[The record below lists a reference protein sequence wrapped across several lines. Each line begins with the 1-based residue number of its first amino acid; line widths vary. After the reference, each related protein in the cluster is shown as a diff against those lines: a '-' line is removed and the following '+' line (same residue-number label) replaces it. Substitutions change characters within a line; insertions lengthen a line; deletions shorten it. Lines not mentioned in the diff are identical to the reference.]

1 MVNLNEDLRILN
13 TGLRWNIKMA
23 KRTEPDLGY
32 ISTLNRMDENSFEEL
47 MGKLLGHLGL
57 EIITSQ
63 FGGYLGDIEARV
75 KGAASD
81 SVYPFYH
88 IKVSRKKD
96 MVEPEDLQEFVSV
109 KENDEEGLIFL
120 TTSGFSDNARLY
132 AQEFDIDIVDY
143 EVLGSMLRK
152 FGIFK
157 DIMARRDKNILKGE
171 KGRYLPSIEELENI
185 IESGN
190 RAFAKKNYY
199 DALNYFSK
207 AIDLKP
213 SYDTAWYMKGVILNN
228 LKKPNEAL
236 EAFMKALE
244 NNVENEKAWYSMG
257 LVLYSMGRYE
267 EEIEC
272 YDKAIEIKKD
282 FLSAWNNKGT
292 TLLQLERYDEAILCY
307 DEILRQNPDFKMA
320 WNNRGIA
327 LKKLRRTDEA
337 LDCFSNATQIDPNY
351 LDAWFNKGQIHL
363 DSKQYKKAFHCFETI
378 LRSDSKNIQ
387 VLYGRGK
394 ALEGAGQ
401 YSNALKCYDQIIA
414 LDPRFYAAKRRK
426 KKAQKYLE
434 LKGDSQLDD
443 DFFNVESDDEF
454 SMVPRIGVERIL
466 VKRTETAAIPQPEEP
481 KLPKVDIQAP
491 VEPQVMEHETTLPPP
506 EPDKEKIISETKA
519 LMEMKNKLQ
528 IKEQELTEMERW
540 LSEKYEAYEK
550 DQKEKNFSEE
560 TETLAKE
567 RKTLYKEKEAL
578 DKERDELAQQAKAIA
593 KAKAAMSDKESTVFS
608 KEEEMKR
615 RLEEME
621 KKASGMAES
630 EKNMLAFK
638 ETLKKEKE
646 ELESEKLVIENE
658 KTRLAGQTKGIAK
671 AKQNLVEKESE
682 LDTKEE
688 ELIKRYKD
696 MEKNTEIIT
705 QKERELEEAALKIK
719 KRQDE
724 LELQVKILRDKERS
738 IQEDIRLRSVQVDE
752 EQPKGFS
759 AETTVSSEEMAAYE
773 EPIALEEAEER
784 ELDSESEVEEED
796 IVEPKIKE
804 PELPTLVEDKVPQL
818 FVKGEALLDREALAL
833 YSLGNFEDVE
843 DKIEELVSQNLESKL
858 IWNMMGNIER
868 NKNNSEEAFSCYEK
882 AFKLDQNYIIT
893 LTNLLSVCNEL
904 DRLEE
909 ANNYCTKILG
919 QRENDEKFIL
929 EKALILA
936 RLGQLD
942 EAVSTIDNLIK
953 INDNLEA
960 VWNVRGILMHN
971 LNQSDY
977 AILSFDKALK
987 INPKFQAALNNKGTV
1002 YYHDKKYETALEC
1015 FESALEIRSH
1025 NQIEKNR
1032 KLTLKELGLFEEKE
1046 TKEEEKETDSVAK
1059 LVSGIVKP
1067 PKIQEDEVTE
1077 EVKEEETE
1085 AEPIDGTL
1093 GDLLDLGGAV
1103 EEKEDTETSLFMC
1116 PSCGSFVS
1124 ETSDLCPSCGYDFAS
1139 EEGELIEESEEE
1151 EIGGKALE
1159 VEDVDV
1165 AEDKSK
1171 EPPKEEIIKELMNI
1185 SGIGLSKAGALYDA
1199 GFKSIDDLIEAS
1211 IAELA
1216 EVKGI
1221 GRTLAK
1227 IIKKRLES
1235 RNLQGG

>member
-1 MVNLNEDLRILN
+1 MARRI
-13 TGLRWNIKMA
+13 
-23 KRTEPDLGY
+23 EPDLGY

-47 MGKLLGHLGL
+47 LGKLLGHLGL
-57 EIITSQ
+57 EIIKSQ
-63 FGGYLGDIEARV
+63 FDNYLGDIEARV
-75 KGAASD
+75 KGATAD

-96 MVEPEDLQEFVSV
+96 MVEPEDLQELVSV
-109 KENDEEGLIFL
+109 KDNEEEGLIFL

-157 DIMARRDKNILKGE
+157 DIMAQRDKNILKGE
-171 KGRYLPSIEELENI
+171 KGRYLPSLEELENI
-185 IESGN
+185 IEFGN
-190 RAFAKKNYY
+190 KAFAQKNYY

-213 SYDTAWYMKGVILNN
+213 NYDTAWYMRGVILNN

-236 EAFMKALE
+236 EAFIKALE
-244 NNVENEKAWYSMG
+244 SNVENEKAWYSMG
-257 LVLYSMGRYE
+257 LVLYSLGRYE

-272 YDKAIEIKKD
+272 YNKAIEIKKD

-307 DEILRQNPDFKMA
+307 DEILRQNPGFKMA

-337 LDCFSNATQIDPNY
+337 LECFSQAIQIDPNY
-351 LDAWFNKGQIHL
+351 MDAWFNLGQILL
-363 DSKQYKKAFHCFETI
+363 DSRQYKKAYHCFEAI
-378 LRSDSKNIQ
+378 LRLDSKNIQ
-387 VLYGRGK
+387 VLYSKGK

-401 YSNALKCYDQIIA
+401 FRKALECYDRIIT

-434 LKGDSQLDD
+434 QRGDSQVDADFFNLGADD
-443 DFFNVESDDEF
+443 DFQVIPHVRE
-454 SMVPRIGVERIL
+454 ERIL
-466 VKRTETAAIPQPEEP
+466 VKRTETASIPQPEAP
-481 KLPKVDIQAP
+481 KLPKEDIKAS
-491 VEPQVMEHETTLPPP
+491 VEPQVMEQVTTLPPAEP
-506 EPDKEKIISETKA
+506 TQEPDKEKLTSEAKA
-519 LMEMKNKLQ
+519 LMEMKKKLQ
-528 IKEQELTEMERW
+528 KKEQELIEMETW
-540 LSEKYEAYEK
+540 LSEKYEAYERER
-550 DQKEKNFSEE
+550 KERDLTETEE
-560 TETLAKE
+560 TEALAQE
-567 RKTLYKEKEAL
+567 RKTLQKEKETL

-593 KAKAAMSDKESTVFS
+593 KAKATMSDKESTVFS
-608 KEEEMKR
+608 KEEEMKH
-615 RLEEME
+615 RLDEME

-630 EKNMLAFK
+630 EKNMLALK

-646 ELESEKLVIENE
+646 ELESEKVAIENE

-682 LDTKEE
+682 LDKKEGV
-688 ELIKRYKD
+688 LIKRYED
-696 MEKNTEIIT
+696 MERNTEIIVK
-705 QKERELEEAALKIK
+705 KERELEEAALKIK

-738 IQEDIRLRSVQVDE
+738 IQEDIRLRSVKVDE
-752 EQPKGFS
+752 EQPKGLS
-759 AETTVSSEEMAAYE
+759 AEAIVSSEEKPHQEVSIPM
-773 EPIALEEAEER
+773 EEAIEPEEQR
-784 ELDSESEVEEED
+784 VLDFKSEVEEEE
-796 IVEPKIKE
+796 IVEPKTKE
-804 PELPTLVEDKVPQL
+804 PEPPALVEDRVSEL
-818 FVKGEALLDREALAL
+818 FVKGEALHDREALAL
-833 YSLGNFEDVE
+833 YSLGNFKDVE

-868 NKNNSEEAFSCYEK
+868 NKNNLEEALSCYEK

-893 LTNLLSVCNEL
+893 LTNLLSVCIEL
-904 DRLEE
+904 DRLEQ
-909 ANNYCTKILG
+909 AYNYSTKILAL
-919 QRENDEKFIL
+919 REKDEKCIL
-929 EKALILA
+929 EKALIQA
-936 RLGQLD
+936 RLGQFD

-953 INDNLEA
+953 ISDNLEA

-977 AILSFDKALK
+977 AILSFDKALN

-1002 YYHDKKYETALEC
+1002 LYHDKKYETALEC
-1015 FESALEIRSH
+1015 FDSALEIQH
-1025 NQIEKNR
+1025 NNQIEKNR
-1032 KLTLKELGLFEEKE
+1032 KLTLKELGEIEEKE
-1046 TKEEEKETDSVAK
+1046 PKEKEKETDVVTK
-1059 LVSGIVKP
+1059 LVSDIVKP
-1067 PKIQEDEVTE
+1067 PKIQEEGVAE
-1077 EVKEEETE
+1077 EVKKEETE
-1085 AEPIDGTL
+1085 AEPIDKSL
-1093 GDLLDLGGAV
+1093 GDLLDLGGM
-1103 EEKEDTETSLFMC
+1103 EEEQEDTETSLFMC
-1116 PSCGSFVS
+1116 PSCGAFVS
-1124 ETSDLCPSCGYDFAS
+1124 ESADLCPSCGYDFAS

-1151 EIGGKALE
+1151 EIGGKVEE
-1159 VEDVDV
+1159 VVKDKVVE
-1165 AEDKSK
+1165 EKSK
-1171 EPPKEEIIKELMNI
+1171 QLPKEKIIKELMNI

-1199 GFKSIDDLIEAS
+1199 GFKSIDDLMEAS

-1235 RNLQGG
+1235 KNFQGG